1 MTRRLITV
9 ADDFG
14 LTESVNEAVEQ
25 ASRHGILT
33 SASLMVGAP
42 AFNDAVER
50 AKRCPNLHVGLH
62 LVVIE
67 GPTVLPPDVIPGL
80 IDATGQFPADQ
91 LRLGINYFFRPA
103 IRRQLAAEI
112 RAQFEKFAATGLK
125 LDHAN
130 AHKHMHLH
138 PTVGHLMI
146 AIGRDF
152 GLPAIRI
159 PAEFPGPGSTFSNT
173 LLRRWCAVLR
183 AQARSA
189 HLITNDHILGLAD
202 TGHMTPQT
210 VARLLAN
217 LPDGLTEMY
226 FHPATRRDAALQRL
240 MPGYEHTAELE
251 ALLSAQLPPDVGLGS
266 YIQ

>member
-14 LTESVNEAVEQ
+14 LTESVNEAVER
-25 ASRHGILT
+25 AATSGMLT

-67 GPTVLPPDVIPGL
+67 GPAVLPPDKIPGL
-80 IDATGQFPADQ
+80 VNTDGQFPSDQ
-91 LRLGINYFFRPA
+91 LRLGIDYFFRPA

-146 AIGRDF
+146 AIGRAF

-159 PAEFPGPGSTFSNT
+159 PAEPPRRNGTFADS
-173 LLRRWCAVLR
+173 LLRRWCAILR
-183 AQARSA
+183 AQARRA
-189 HLITNDHILGLAD
+189 NLITNDQILGLSD
-202 TGHMTPQT
+202 TGHMTLPT
-210 VARLLAN
+210 VARMLAH
-217 LPDGLTEMY
+217 LPDGTTEMY
-226 FHPATRRDAALQRL
+226 FHPATRRDATLQRL
-240 MPGYEHTAELE
+240 MPTYEHTAEFA
-251 ALLSAQLPPDVGLGS
+251 ALLTAQPPADVALS
-266 YIQ
+266 TYTP